1 MADERSFKLRVISP
15 DRIFYEGEAI
25 MLELNT
31 MDGIVGI
38 YKNHMPM
45 TYIIEPGVMRIT
57 ESEES
62 VKEAALHSG
71 FIQILQEEITVL
83 AEVVEWPDEIDE
95 RSADSSRTPTCR
107 KGRGFEYDQSRNGA
121 APCINTSGSKAK
133 SKIVQSPRICGG
145 FSSLIYCDY

>member
-1 MADERSFKLRVISP
+1 MAETNAFKLRVISP

-31 MDGIVGI
+31 LDGLVGI

-45 TYIIEPGVMRIT
+45 TYIIAPGVMRIT

-71 FIQILQEEITVL
+71 FMQILQEEITVL
-83 AEVVEWPDEIDE
+83 AEVVEWPEEIDE
-95 RSADSSRTPTCR
+95 NR
-107 KGRGFEYDQSRNGA
+107 
-121 APCINTSGSKAK
+121 AK
-133 SKIVQSPRICGG
+133 EAQIRAERRLAMKEANLNAQRAELALRRALTRQEVKQNKR
-145 FSSLIYCDY
+145 

>member
-1 MADERSFKLRVISP
+1 MAETNAFKLRVISP

-95 RSADSSRTPTCR
+95 NRAKEAQIRAER
-107 KGRGFEYDQSRNGA
+107 RLA
-121 APCINTSGSKAK
+121 AKEEDLNTTRAEMALRRALTRQEVK
-133 SKIVQSPRICGG
+133 QNQR
-145 FSSLIYCDY
+145 

>member
-1 MADERSFKLRVISP
+1 MADERSFKLRIISP

-31 MDGIVGI
+31 LDGLVGI

-71 FIQILQEEITVL
+71 FMQILQEEITVL
-83 AEVVEWPDEIDE
+83 AEVVEWPEEIDE
-95 RSADSSRTPTCR
+95 NR
-107 KGRGFEYDQSRNGA
+107 
-121 APCINTSGSKAK
+121 AK
-133 SKIVQSPRICGG
+133 EAQIRAERRLAMKEANLNAQRAELALRRALTRQEVKQNKR
-145 FSSLIYCDY
+145 

>member
-1 MADERSFKLRVISP
+1 MAETNAFKLRVISP
-15 DRIFYEGEAI
+15 DRVFYEGEAI

-31 MDGIVGI
+31 TEGEIGI
-38 YKNHMPM
+38 YKNHVPM

-95 RSADSSRTPTCR
+95 NRAKEAQLRAERRLATKDPNINVQRAEMALHRALTRQEVKENR
-107 KGRGFEYDQSRNGA
+107 K
-121 APCINTSGSKAK
+121 
-133 SKIVQSPRICGG
+133 
-145 FSSLIYCDY
+145 

>member
-1 MADERSFKLRVISP
+1 MAETNAFKLRVISP

-31 MDGIVGI
+31 VDGIVGI

-83 AEVVEWPDEIDE
+83 AEAVEWPDEIDE
-95 RSADSSRTPTCR
+95 NR
-107 KGRGFEYDQSRNGA
+107 
-121 APCINTSGSKAK
+121 AK
-133 SKIVQSPRICGG
+133 EAQVRAERRLAMKEANLNAQRAELALRRALTRQEVKQNKR
-145 FSSLIYCDY
+145 

>member
-1 MADERSFKLRVISP
+1 MADERSFKLRIISP

-31 MDGIVGI
+31 VDGIVGI

-45 TYIIEPGVMRIT
+45 TYIIAPGVMRIT

-71 FIQILQEEITVL
+71 FMQILQEEITVL
-83 AEVVEWPDEIDE
+83 AEVVEWPEEIDE
-95 RSADSSRTPTCR
+95 NR
-107 KGRGFEYDQSRNGA
+107 
-121 APCINTSGSKAK
+121 AK
-133 SKIVQSPRICGG
+133 EAQIRAERRLAMKEANLNAQRAELALRRALTRQEVKQNKR
-145 FSSLIYCDY
+145 

>member
-1 MADERSFKLRVISP
+1 MAETNAFKLKVISP

-45 TYIIEPGVMRIT
+45 TYIIEPGVMTIT

-62 VKEAALHSG
+62 KKEAALHSG
-71 FIQILQEEITVL
+71 FIQILQDEITVL

-95 RSADSSRTPTCR
+95 NRAKEAQIRAERRLTD
-107 KGRGFEYDQSRNGA
+107 KEAGL
-121 APCINTSGSKAK
+121 NTVRAEMALRRALTRQEVKK
-133 SKIVQSPRICGG
+133 KM
-145 FSSLIYCDY
+145 

>member
-1 MADERSFKLRVISP
+1 
-15 DRIFYEGEAI
+15 

-31 MDGIVGI
+31 VDGIVGI

-62 VKEAALHSG
+62 VKDAALHSG

-83 AEVVEWPDEIDE
+83 AEAVEWPDEIDE
-95 RSADSSRTPTCR
+95 NRAKEAQIRAER
-107 KGRGFEYDQSRNGA
+107 RLEMKEANL
-121 APCINTSGSKAK
+121 NTQRAELALRRALTRQEVKQNQK
-133 SKIVQSPRICGG
+133 
-145 FSSLIYCDY
+145 

>member
-95 RSADSSRTPTCR
+95 NRAKEAQIRAER
-107 KGRGFEYDQSRNGA
+107 RLA
-121 APCINTSGSKAK
+121 AKEEDLNTTRAEMALRRALTRQEVK
-133 SKIVQSPRICGG
+133 QNQR
-145 FSSLIYCDY
+145 

>member
-83 AEVVEWPDEIDE
+83 AEAVEWPDEIDE
-95 RSADSSRTPTCR
+95 NRAKEAQIRAER
-107 KGRGFEYDQSRNGA
+107 RLEMKEANL
-121 APCINTSGSKAK
+121 NTQRAELALRRALTRQEVKQNQK
-133 SKIVQSPRICGG
+133 
-145 FSSLIYCDY
+145 

>member
-1 MADERSFKLRVISP
+1 MADERSFKLRIISP

-31 MDGIVGI
+31 LDGLVGI

-45 TYIIEPGVMRIT
+45 TYIIAPGVMRIT

-71 FIQILQEEITVL
+71 FMQILQEEITVL
-83 AEVVEWPDEIDE
+83 AEVVEWPEEIDE
-95 RSADSSRTPTCR
+95 NR
-107 KGRGFEYDQSRNGA
+107 
-121 APCINTSGSKAK
+121 AK
-133 SKIVQSPRICGG
+133 EAQIRAERRLALKDPNVNLQRAEMA
-145 FSSLIYCDY
+145 LHRALTRQEVKQNQK